1 MTAIQIVRTV
11 GLALLLGGLALGLFP
26 MGEGGEC
33 GSGWVNAIR
42 LGCGPVMAPV
52 GSWAVALVV
61 VGGTMLTSAW
71 INTRPRPLDQKPQ
84 QTR

>member
-11 GLALLLGGLALGLFP
+11 GLALLLAGLGLGLFP

-33 GSGWVNAIR
+33 GSGWVTAIR

-52 GSWAVALVV
+52 GSWAVALVLAGATLLV
-61 VGGTMLTSAW
+61 SAFV
-71 INTRPRPLDQKPQ
+71 NTPARPKDKRPQ
-84 QTR
+84 QAK